1 MNTLIQSQVF
11 FFISSV
17 GFVLLWILVAIFIFQ
32 LIKVTK
38 TFSRIMDK
46 AEKDINEIGDMTKEM
61 VEDIRDN
68 RFFNFFFP
76 KKKKHHKNKK

>member
-1 MNTLIQSQVF
+1 ME
-11 FFISSV
+11 
-17 GFVLLWILVAIFIFQ
+17 
-32 LIKVTK
+32 
-38 TFSRIMDK
+38 K

-76 KKKKHHKNKK
+76 KKKKHYKK

>member
-1 MNTLIQSQVF
+1 MSTLMQIQVF
-11 FFISSV
+11 FFISSI
-17 GFVLLWILVAIFIFQ
+17 GFVLLWILVGIFLFY

-38 TFSRIMDK
+38 TFSKIMEK

-76 KKKKHHKNKK
+76 KKKKHYKK